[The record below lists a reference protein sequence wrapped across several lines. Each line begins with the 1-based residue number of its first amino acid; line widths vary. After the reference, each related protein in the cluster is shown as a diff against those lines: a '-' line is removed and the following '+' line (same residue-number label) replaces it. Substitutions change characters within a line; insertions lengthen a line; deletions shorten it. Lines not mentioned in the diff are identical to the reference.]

1 VELATKMSEKHRSDL
16 ESSKMEMTKMKE
28 LMEITNSEV
37 KDSHLTSKA
46 KMERIDSLK
55 AQISKMAN

>member
-1 VELATKMSEKHRSDL
+1 
-16 ESSKMEMTKMKE
+16 MEMTKMKE
-28 LMEITNSEV
+28 LMEITSSEV

-55 AQISKMAN
+55 TQISKMAN